1 LRFSYNFINNI
12 VFSTYG
18 NTVSVIFVL
27 HPKTVSGEVN
37 SYIVD
42 SVSSELKGF
51 FEALSGREFELKEW
65 AISREGVQIMLRLVF
80 VEVKE

>member
-1 LRFSYNFINNI
+1 MRFSYNFINEVN
-12 VFSTYG
+12 FSAYG

-27 HPKTVSGEVN
+27 HPKTVSGEIN
-37 SYIVD
+37 SYIVE

-51 FEALSGREFELKEW
+51 FEALSGRKFELKEW

-80 VEVKE
+80 VEGKE